1 MPDATDFEGLTTE
14 DARDRLQRFGPNVP
28 APEPSGHRLRDIVG
42 PFANPLV
49 LILIA
54 AAMIS
59 ASAGDTVGA
68 GIILGIVFISAVID
82 HFQTT
87 RSRAA
92 MRRLREGVAV
102 TATVRRDG
110 AWIEIVRSEVVPGD
124 IIRLAAGDL
133 VPADA
138 CLLAARD
145 LHVQQSALTGESMP
159 VEKEARDDGRNS
171 PDNPGRVFF
180 GTSVVS
186 GMATAEVR
194 TTGAATAFG
203 EIAIR
208 LASRPAETEFDR
220 GTRRFGL
227 FITQTVLVL
236 VLLVF
241 LTNAVQKRDALE
253 SLLFAVALAVG
264 LTPEF
269 LPMITSVTLA
279 AGAVRMA
286 HRKVVVKHLAALQ
299 NLGSIDI
306 LCSDKTGTLTCGE
319 MRLARIVDAAGEP
332 AETPAR
338 LAALNSAFETGIR
351 SPLDAAILRD
361 HPADTAA
368 FRKRDE
374 VPFDFERRRV
384 SVALDGPEGSRFIT
398 KGAPE
403 SILACCT
410 SVERA
415 SGSFPMDESVAK
427 RIRAICDELGDRGYR
442 LIAVASKS
450 VASDAAFAVRDE
462 CDLTFHGILAFQDP
476 PRDDAAEAIRSLREN
491 GVTIRILTGD
501 NERVT
506 RHVCEQV
513 GLSCENVV
521 LGSEIDAMTDSAL
534 GQVAERETA
543 FARLSPGQKNR
554 LLAALQARGHVVG
567 FLGDGINDAPSLHA
581 ADVGITVSTAV
592 DVAKE
597 AAEVVL
603 LDPGLGVL
611 ATGITEGRRAFGN
624 VMKYL
629 VMGTS
634 SNFGNMLSM
643 AAATAFLPFLPL
655 LPLQVLLNSLLYDMA
670 QLTIPTDSVD
680 AEFMRKPRRWDLG
693 VIRRSMLVLG
703 PISSLFDLLTFFVLY
718 RIFQAGEAQFHTGW
732 FVESLA
738 TQTLVLLVIRTGGN
752 PLRSRP
758 SRPLL
763 FTILTVSMIGF
774 VLPYSPLATALGFEP
789 MPPAFVLFVLVVTAA
804 YLAMTQAAKRMVLP
818 RA

>member
-1 MPDATDFEGLTTE
+1 MPDAIEFEGLTTE
-14 DARDRLQRFGPNVP
+14 DARDRFQRFGPNVP
-28 APEPSGHRLRDIVG
+28 GPEPSGHRLRDIIG

-49 LILIA
+49 LILVA
-54 AAMIS
+54 AATVS
-59 ASAGDTVGA
+59 ASAGDSVGA

-110 AWIEIVRSEVVPGD
+110 AWVEIVRSEVVPGD
-124 IIRLAAGDL
+124 IVRLAAGDL

-194 TTGAATAFG
+194 ATGAATAFG
-203 EIAIR
+203 EIVAR

-286 HRKVVVKHLAALQ
+286 RRKVVVKHLAALQ

-319 MRLARIVDAAGEP
+319 MRLTRVVDAAGEP
-332 AETPAR
+332 AVEPAR

-351 SPLDAAILRD
+351 SPLDTAILRD
-361 HPADTAA
+361 HLMDTAA

-384 SVALDGPEGSRFIT
+384 SVALDGPDGCRLIT

-403 SILACCT
+403 SILTCCT
-410 SVERA
+410 
-415 SGSFPMDESVAK
+415 PMDESAAK
-427 RIRAICDELGDRGYR
+427 RIRTICDELGDQGYR
-442 LIAVASKS
+442 LIAVASKA
-450 VASDAAFAVRDE
+450 VPSDATFTIADE

-521 LGSEIDAMTDSAL
+521 LGSDIDSMTDSAL

-543 FARLSPGQKNR
+543 FARLTPGQKNR
-554 LLAALQARGHVVG
+554 LLAALKARGHVVG

-718 RIFQAGEAQFHTGW
+718 KVFQAGEIQFHTGW

-763 FTILTVSMIGF
+763 FTILTVSLIGF
-774 VLPYSPLATALGFEP
+774 VLPYSPVAPALGFEP

-804 YLAMTQAAKRMVLP
+804 YLAMTQAAKRLVLP